1 MSEHMLA
8 IWQNNETNQ
17 QKLLFQVQRT
27 KFTPC
32 KTAHVCLVISSAL
45 PSGNMPGNIR
55 AALSWRVGVHLLLAH
70 LS

>member
-1 MSEHMLA
+1 M
-8 IWQNNETNQ
+8 Q
-17 QKLLFQVQRT
+17 
-27 KFTPC
+27 
-32 KTAHVCLVISSAL
+32 TAHVCLVISSAL